1 MLRYA
6 TLRVLSIVPV
16 GAVVVVVAFL
26 LLHLAPGDPAALIAG
41 DGANAEQIEA
51 IRVKLHLDQPLLVQF
66 GAWLGDV
73 ARLDLGTSVF
83 TGLPVLRLIGQRI
96 EPTLMLATM
105 TMVLTVLYALPLGML
120 AAWRVHG
127 AIDRAVAGF
136 AVLGFSVPVFVVA
149 YALIYVFAVRLSWLP
164 VQGYQPLSDGLLA
177 SLRSL
182 LLPSIALSILYGA
195 LLARVTRAA
204 MLDVLGSDYI
214 RAARARGFS
223 LWRVMVNHALR
234 NAGLPVVTVIGLGFA
249 TLLGG
254 VVVTESVFNIPGV
267 GRLVVEAVLRRDY
280 PVVQGALLVFS
291 AAMIAVNLLVDLAYG
306 LIDPRVRG

>member
-1 MLRYA
+1 
-6 TLRVLSIVPV
+6 
-16 GAVVVVVAFL
+16 
-26 LLHLAPGDPAALIAG
+26 
-41 DGANAEQIEA
+41 
-51 IRVKLHLDQPLLVQF
+51 
-66 GAWLGDV
+66 
-73 ARLDLGTSVF
+73 
-83 TGLPVLRLIGQRI
+83 
-96 EPTLMLATM
+96 
-105 TMVLTVLYALPLGML
+105 
-120 AAWRVHG
+120 
-127 AIDRAVAGF
+127 
-136 AVLGFSVPVFVVA
+136 
-149 YALIYVFAVRLSWLP
+149 LP

-291 AAMIAVNLLVDLAYG
+291 AAMIAANLLVDLAYG